1 MANEQ
6 FTVALEIG
14 SSKITAVAGTKQ
26 PDGAIQIL
34 AIAQEDSGSFIR
46 KGRILNIDK
55 MTQCIKS
62 IKDKLEKRLNRQI
75 NKAYVGV
82 GGMGMHTLLNCINR
96 SFPETTKVTE
106 DMVDEL
112 RDENIQT
119 APAGYEIIDVIEQ
132 EYQLGT
138 MASTE
143 PVGTLTSN
151 LKGQFLNVVT
161 RASVRNQIEDV
172 FYNLGINVIE
182 IPVSFLAL
190 ANATLKDNERQSGC
204 VFVDMGAQTT
214 SVAVFKGNILR
225 HAAILPIG
233 GWNITNDIAQTL
245 QISLEE
251 AESLKLKHD
260 FAIEEIDEN
269 SSEIIVL
276 EDGRSFPIN
285 ELKNIVSARLEEI
298 IANVN
303 HQVEISKLRPSELVA
318 GILVCG
324 GVSNTS
330 AITEAFKIVMP
341 KFDKVRVEH
350 KMTLQY
356 RVNKSIATDFNTD
369 FSYNSAVSMLEKGTE
384 NCDGGELGKETGL
397 FEPQKPE
404 PETPQPAPE
413 QPREPETA
421 QPPKVEPTSSGGG
434 NMTDE
439 EFERWMKERRE
450 KGKGARPLFGK
461 NEPKEPESP
470 EPDNKGTNPNPEEQP
485 TPEVIIVN
493 GPENP
498 EKPSSGNNEEKK
510 EVEKEQEEKQK
521 KSLWGRFKDV
531 INKVTSEDEE
541 L

>member
-1 MANEQ
+1 MANEK

-26 PDGAIQIL
+26 PDGAIQVL

-96 SFPETTKVTE
+96 TFPETTKVTE
-106 DMVDEL
+106 DMIDEL

-138 MASTE
+138 MSSTE

-161 RASVRNQIEDV
+161 RASVRKQIEDV
-172 FYNLGINVIE
+172 FYNIGINVIE

-251 AESLKLKHD
+251 AENLKLKHD

-303 HQVEISKLRPSELVA
+303 HQVEISKLRPGELVA
-318 GILVCG
+318 GIVVCG

-341 KFDKVRVEH
+341 KFDKVRVEQ
-350 KMTLQY
+350 KMILQY

-369 FSYNSAVSMLEKGTE
+369 FSYNSAVSMLDKGTE

-404 PETPQPAPE
+404 PETPQSAPE
-413 QPREPETA
+413 QPREPETP
-421 QPPKVEPTSSGGG
+421 QPPKVESTSSGGG

-439 EFERWMKERRE
+439 EFNRLMEERKR
-450 KGKGARPLFGK
+450 KGKGAKPVQPKKEGTGLGPTT
-461 NEPKEPESP
+461 EPKPEPEP
-470 EPDNKGTNPNPEEQP
+470 
-485 TPEVIIVN
+485 I
-493 GPENP
+493 P
-498 EKPSSGNNEEKK
+498 EKPEEEQKPRVIVDDKPTEPNGDVKK
-510 EVEKEQEEKQK
+510 DKEDKEKEKNK

-531 INKVTSEDEE
+531 INKVASEDEE

>member
-1 MANEQ
+1 MANEK
-6 FTVALEIG
+6 FTVTLEIG

-26 PDGAIQIL
+26 PDGAIQVL

-96 SFPETTKVTE
+96 TFPETTKVTE
-106 DMVDEL
+106 DMIDEL

-138 MASTE
+138 MSSTE

-161 RASVRNQIEDV
+161 RASVRKQIEDV
-172 FYNLGINVIE
+172 FYNIGINVIE

-251 AESLKLKHD
+251 AENLKLKHD

-303 HQVEISKLRPSELVA
+303 HQVEISKLRPGELVA
-318 GILVCG
+318 GIVVCG

-341 KFDKVRVEH
+341 KFDKVRVEQ

-369 FSYNSAVSMLEKGTE
+369 FSYNSAVSMLDKGTE

-404 PETPQPAPE
+404 PETPQSAPE
-413 QPREPETA
+413 QPIEPETP
-421 QPPKVEPTSSGGG
+421 QPPKVEHTSSGGG

-439 EFERWMKERRE
+439 EFEEWMKKRRE
-450 KGKGARPLFGK
+450 KGKGPRPLFGK

-470 EPDNKGTNPNPEEQP
+470 EPDNKGTNPEEQP
-485 TPEVIIVN
+485 TPEVIKVN

-498 EKPSSGNNEEKK
+498 EKPSSEKK
-510 EVEKEQEEKQK
+510 EVKKKQEEKQN
-521 KSLWGRFKDV
+521 KSFWGRFKDV
-531 INKVTSEDEE
+531 IIKVTSEDEE

>member
-1 MANEQ
+1 MANEK

-26 PDGAIQIL
+26 PDGAIQVL

-96 SFPETTKVTE
+96 TFPETTKVTE
-106 DMVDEL
+106 DMIDEL

-138 MASTE
+138 MSSTE

-161 RASVRNQIEDV
+161 RASVRKQIEDV
-172 FYNLGINVIE
+172 FYNIGINVIE

-251 AESLKLKHD
+251 AENLKLKHD

-303 HQVEISKLRPSELVA
+303 HQVEISKLRPGELVA
-318 GILVCG
+318 GIVVCG

-341 KFDKVRVEH
+341 KFDKVRVEQ

-369 FSYNSAVSMLEKGTE
+369 FSYNSVIAMIDKGTE
-384 NCDGGELGKETGL
+384 NCDGGEIGKETEL
-397 FEPQKPE
+397 FTVKEPIQE
-404 PETPQPAPE
+404 STTP
-413 QPREPETA
+413 
-421 QPPKVEPTSSGGG
+421 VEPAKPNTQPTEESSTSSSKET
-434 NMTDE
+434 MTDE
-439 EFERWMKERRE
+439 EFEKFMRERAE
-450 KGKGARPLFGK
+450 KGLVAQGTTKEQATPTGENTAIGPSTPSDETK
-461 NEPKEPESP
+461 EQEDKPKVVIVDPTRETENTS
-470 EPDNKGTNPNPEEQP
+470 NSKEE
-485 TPEVIIVN
+485 E
-493 GPENP
+493 ERKE
-498 EKPSSGNNEEKK
+498 EKPSFW
-510 EVEKEQEEKQK
+510 Q
-521 KSLWGRFKDV
+521 RIKDT

-541 L
+541 I

>member
-1 MANEQ
+1 MANEK

-26 PDGAIQIL
+26 PDGAIQVL

-96 SFPETTKVTE
+96 TFPETTKVTE
-106 DMVDEL
+106 DMIDEL

-138 MASTE
+138 MSSTE

-161 RASVRNQIEDV
+161 RASVRKQIEDV
-172 FYNLGINVIE
+172 FYNIGFNVIE

-251 AESLKLKHD
+251 AENLKLKHD

-303 HQVEISKLRPSELVA
+303 HQVEISKLRPGELVA
-318 GILVCG
+318 GIVVCG

-341 KFDKVRVEH
+341 KFDKVRVEQ

-369 FSYNSAVSMLEKGTE
+369 FSYNSAVSMLDKGTE
-384 NCDGGELGKETGL
+384 NCDGGELGQETGL

-404 PETPQPAPE
+404 PGTPQSAPE
-413 QPREPETA
+413 QPREPETP
-421 QPPKVEPTSSGGG
+421 QPPKVEHTSSGGG
-434 NMTDE
+434 NMTEE
-439 EFERWMKERRE
+439 EFNRLMEERKR
-450 KGKGARPLFGK
+450 KGKGAKPVQPKKEGTGLGPTT
-461 NEPKEPESP
+461 EPKPEPEP
-470 EPDNKGTNPNPEEQP
+470 
-485 TPEVIIVN
+485 I
-493 GPENP
+493 P
-498 EKPSSGNNEEKK
+498 EKPEEEQKPIVIVDDKPTEPDGDVKK
-510 EVEKEQEEKQK
+510 DKEDKEKEKNK
-521 KSLWGRFKDV
+521 KSLWERFKGV
-531 INKVTSEDEE
+531 INKVASEDEE

>member
-1 MANEQ
+1 MANEK

-26 PDGAIQIL
+26 PDGAIQVL

-96 SFPETTKVTE
+96 TFPETTKVTE
-106 DMVDEL
+106 DMIDEL

-138 MASTE
+138 MSSTE

-161 RASVRNQIEDV
+161 RASVRKQIEDV
-172 FYNLGINVIE
+172 FYNIGINVIE

-251 AESLKLKHD
+251 AENLKLKHD
-260 FAIEEIDEN
+260 FAI
-269 SSEIIVL
+269 
-276 EDGRSFPIN
+276 
-285 ELKNIVSARLEEI
+285 
-298 IANVN
+298 
-303 HQVEISKLRPSELVA
+303 
-318 GILVCG
+318 
-324 GVSNTS
+324 
-330 AITEAFKIVMP
+330 
-341 KFDKVRVEH
+341 
-350 KMTLQY
+350 
-356 RVNKSIATDFNTD
+356 
-369 FSYNSAVSMLEKGTE
+369 
-384 NCDGGELGKETGL
+384 
-397 FEPQKPE
+397 
-404 PETPQPAPE
+404 
-413 QPREPETA
+413 
-421 QPPKVEPTSSGGG
+421 
-434 NMTDE
+434 
-439 EFERWMKERRE
+439 
-450 KGKGARPLFGK
+450 
-461 NEPKEPESP
+461 
-470 EPDNKGTNPNPEEQP
+470 
-485 TPEVIIVN
+485 
-493 GPENP
+493 
-498 EKPSSGNNEEKK
+498 
-510 EVEKEQEEKQK
+510 
-521 KSLWGRFKDV
+521 
-531 INKVTSEDEE
+531 
-541 L
+541 

>member
-6 FTVALEIG
+6 FTVALELG

-34 AIAQEDSGSFIR
+34 AIAQEESGSFIR

-62 IKDKLEKRLNRQI
+62 IKEKLEKRLNRQI
-75 NKAYVGV
+75 SKAYVGI
-82 GGMGMHTLLNCINR
+82 GGMGMHTLLNSINR
-96 SFPETTKVTE
+96 TFTTTTKITE
-106 DMVDEL
+106 DMVDDL
-112 RDENIQT
+112 RDENYMK
-119 APAGYEIIDVIEQ
+119 APAGYEIVDVIEQ

-138 MASTE
+138 MSSTE
-143 PVGTLTSN
+143 PVGTLTTN

-161 RASVRNQIEDV
+161 RASVRKQIEEV
-172 FYNLGINVIE
+172 FGNIGINVIE
-182 IPVSFLAL
+182 IPVAFLSL
-190 ANATLKDNERQSGC
+190 ANSTLKENERQSGC

-251 AESLKLKHD
+251 AEALKLKHD

-269 SSEIIVL
+269 SSEVIVL

-285 ELKNIVSARLEEI
+285 ELKSIVSARLEEI
-298 IANVN
+298 ISNVN

-318 GILVCG
+318 GIVICG

-330 AITEAFKIVMP
+330 AITEAFKIIMP

-350 KMTLQY
+350 KMTLPY
-356 RVNKSIATDFNTD
+356 RVNKSITDFNTD
-369 FSYNSAVSMLEKGTE
+369 FSYNSVIAMLDKGTE
-384 NCDGGELGKETGL
+384 NCDGGEIGKETEL
-397 FEPQKPE
+397 FTVKEPI
-404 PETPQPAPE
+404 PETTTPVESPKPNTQPTE
-413 QPREPETA
+413 DSS
-421 QPPKVEPTSSGGG
+421 TSSGKET
-434 NMTDE
+434 MTDE
-439 EFERWMKERRE
+439 EFEKFMRKRAE
-450 KGKGARPLFGK
+450 KGLVAQGITKEQTTPTGENTTIGPSTPSDETK
-461 NEPKEPESP
+461 EQEDKPKVVIVDSTKETENTS
-470 EPDNKGTNPNPEEQP
+470 NSKKEE
-485 TPEVIIVN
+485 
-493 GPENP
+493 
-498 EKPSSGNNEEKK
+498 KNEEKK
-510 EVEKEQEEKQK
+510 KN
-521 KSLWGRFKDV
+521 KSSFWQRIKDT

-541 L
+541 I